1 MKHDLSKNVSRET
14 FSLLERLAALVE
26 KWNKSINLIS
36 KSTVPN
42 LWERH
47 ILDSVQ
53 IYHATQVSFKRWL
66 DIGSGAGFPG
76 LVLAILAKEKNIDG
90 EIILVESDKRKC
102 AFLYTVRRDLNL
114 NLSIINKRIEECDPQ
129 NADIISARAL
139 ANLTKLFDLSFN
151 HKCENTTFIFPKGRS
166 WQEELVAAEKTW
178 NFSWEAVNSITD
190 SQAVVLKIGE
200 LSRAKY

>member
-53 IYHATQVSFKRWL
+53 IYDATQVNFKRWL

>member
-1 MKHDLSKNVSRET
+1 MKEDTLKNVSRET
-14 FSLLERLAALVE
+14 FSLLERLGAIVE
-26 KWNKSINLIS
+26 KWNKNINLIAQ
-36 KSTVPN
+36 STVSD

-53 IYHATQVSFKRWL
+53 IYYATQGNFKRWL

-76 LVLAILAKEKNIDG
+76 LVVAIMAREKNNSG
-90 EIILVESDKRKC
+90 EIVLVESDSRKC
-102 AFLYTVRRDLNL
+102 AFLHTVRRELNL
-114 NLSIINKRIEECDPQ
+114 NLSIINSRIEDCDAQ

-139 ANLTKLFDLSFN
+139 ANLTKLFDLSFK
-151 HKCENTTFIFPKGRS
+151 HMCENTTFIFPKGRS

-200 LSRAKY
+200 LSRAK

>member
-53 IYHATQVSFKRWL
+53 IYHATQVNFKSWL

-190 SQAVVLKIGE
+190 SQAVVLKIGD
-200 LSRAKY
+200 LSRAKK

>member
-1 MKHDLSKNVSRET
+1 MKHDLLKNVSRET

-53 IYHATQVSFKRWL
+53 IYHATQVNFKRWL

-102 AFLYTVRRDLNL
+102 SFLHTARRDLNL
-114 NLSIINKRIEECDPQ
+114 NLTIINNRLEDCDVQ
-129 NADIISARAL
+129 KADIISARAL
-139 ANLTKLFDLSFN
+139 ADLATLFELSFK
-151 HKCENTTFIFPKGRS
+151 HMSRKTTFIFPKGKS
-166 WQEELVAAEKTW
+166 WQEELFVAEKTW

-190 SQAVVLKIGE
+190 SQAVVLKIGD
-200 LSRAKY
+200 LARAKK

>member
-53 IYHATQVSFKRWL
+53 IYHATQVNFKRWL

-90 EIILVESDKRKC
+90 KIILVESDKRKC
-102 AFLYTVRRDLNL
+102 AFLHTVRRDLNL

>member
-53 IYHATQVSFKRWL
+53 IYHATQVNFKRWL

-76 LVLAILAKEKNIDG
+76 LVLAILAKEKNIGG

>member
-1 MKHDLSKNVSRET
+1 MKDDILKDVSRET
-14 FSLLERLAALVE
+14 LSLLERLSDLVK

-47 ILDSVQ
+47 ILDSAQ
-53 IYHATQVSFKRWL
+53 IFYANHGNFKKWL

-76 LVLAILAKEKNIDG
+76 LVLAILAKEENIDG
-90 EIILVESDKRKC
+90 EIVLVESDKRKC

>member
-1 MKHDLSKNVSRET
+1 MKDDILKNVSRET
-14 FSLLERLAALVE
+14 FSLLERLGTIVE
-26 KWNKSINLIS
+26 KWNKAINLIS

-42 LWERH
+42 IWERH

-53 IYHATQVSFKRWL
+53 IYYATQGNFKRWL

-76 LVLAILAKEKNIDG
+76 LVVAILASEKSDDS
-90 EIILVESDKRKC
+90 EIVLVESDKRKC
-102 AFLYTVRRDLNL
+102 AFLHTVRRELNL
-114 NLSIINKRIEECDPQ
+114 NLSIINNRIDYCDTQ

-139 ANLTKLFDLSFN
+139 ANLTKLFELSFK
-151 HKCENTTFIFPKGRS
+151 HMCENTTFIFPKGRS
-166 WQEELVAAEKTW
+166 WREEIVAAEKTW

>member
-1 MKHDLSKNVSRET
+1 MKHDVLKNVSRET

-53 IYHATQVSFKRWL
+53 IYYATQVNFKRWL

-151 HKCENTTFIFPKGRS
+151 HKCGNTTLIFPKGRS

>member
-53 IYHATQVSFKRWL
+53 IYHATQVNFKRWL

-200 LSRAKY
+200 LSRVK

>member
-53 IYHATQVSFKRWL
+53 IYHATQVNFKRWL

-139 ANLTKLFDLSFN
+139 ANLTTLFELSFK
-151 HKCENTTFIFPKGRS
+151 HMSRKTTFIFPKGKS
-166 WQEELVAAEKTW
+166 WQEELFVAEKTW

>member
-1 MKHDLSKNVSRET
+1 MKDDILKNVSRET
-14 FSLLERLAALVE
+14 FSLLERFGTIVE
-26 KWNKSINLIS
+26 KWNKNINLIS

-53 IYHATQVSFKRWL
+53 IYYATQGNFKRWL

-76 LVLAILAKEKNIDG
+76 LVVAILASEKSDDS
-90 EIILVESDKRKC
+90 EIVLVESDKRKC
-102 AFLYTVRRDLNL
+102 AFLHTVRRELNL
-114 NLSIINKRIEECDPQ
+114 NLSIINNRIDYCDAQ

-139 ANLTKLFDLSFN
+139 ANLTKLFELSFK
-151 HKCENTTFIFPKGRS
+151 HMCENTTFIFPKGRS
-166 WQEELVAAEKTW
+166 WQEEIVAAEKTW

-200 LSRAKY
+200 LSRAK

>member
-1 MKHDLSKNVSRET
+1 MKGDVLKNVSRET
-14 FSLLERLAALVE
+14 LSLLERLGALVE

-53 IYHATQVSFKRWL
+53 IYYATQGNFKRWL

-76 LVLAILAKEKNIDG
+76 LVLAILAQEKNNDG

-114 NLSIINKRIEECDPQ
+114 KLSIINKRIDDCDPQ
-129 NADIISARAL
+129 KADIISARAL

-151 HKCENTTFIFPKGRS
+151 HKCDNTTFIFPKGKS

-178 NFSWEAVNSITD
+178 NFSWEAVSSITD

>member
-53 IYHATQVSFKRWL
+53 IYNATQVNFKRWL

-76 LVLAILAKEKNIDG
+76 LVLAILAKEKNIGG

>member
-1 MKHDLSKNVSRET
+1 MKDDILKNVSRET
-14 FSLLERLAALVE
+14 FSLLERLGTIVE
-26 KWNKSINLIS
+26 KWNKNINLIS

-53 IYHATQVSFKRWL
+53 IYYAAQGNFKRWL

-76 LVLAILAKEKNIDG
+76 LVVAILASEKSDDS
-90 EIILVESDKRKC
+90 EIVLVESDKRKC
-102 AFLYTVRRDLNL
+102 AFLHTVRRELNL
-114 NLSIINKRIEECDPQ
+114 NLSIINNRIDDCDAQ

-139 ANLTKLFDLSFN
+139 ANLTKLFELSFK
-151 HKCENTTFIFPKGRS
+151 HMCENTTFIFPKGRS
-166 WQEELVAAEKTW
+166 WREEIVAAEKTW

-200 LSRAKY
+200 LSRAK

>member
-1 MKHDLSKNVSRET
+1 MKDDILKNVSRET
-14 FSLLERLAALVE
+14 FSLLERLGTIVE
-26 KWNKSINLIS
+26 KWNKNINLIS

-53 IYHATQVSFKRWL
+53 IYYATQGNFKRWL

-76 LVLAILAKEKNIDG
+76 LVVAILASEKSDDS
-90 EIILVESDKRKC
+90 EIVLVESDKRKC
-102 AFLYTVRRDLNL
+102 AFLHTVRRELNL
-114 NLSIINKRIEECDPQ
+114 NLSIINNRIDDCDAQ
-129 NADIISARAL
+129 NSDIISARAL
-139 ANLTKLFDLSFN
+139 ANLTKLLELSFK
-151 HKCENTTFIFPKGRS
+151 HMCENTTFIFPKGRS
-166 WQEELVAAEKTW
+166 WREEIVAAEKTW

-200 LSRAKY
+200 LSRAK

>member
-53 IYHATQVSFKRWL
+53 IYHATQVNFKRWL

-76 LVLAILAKEKNIDG
+76 LVLAILANEKNIDG

-114 NLSIINKRIEECDPQ
+114 NLSIINRRIEECYPQ

>member
-1 MKHDLSKNVSRET
+1 MKHDLLKNVSRET

-53 IYHATQVSFKRWL
+53 IYHATQVNFKRWL

-76 LVLAILAKEKNIDG
+76 LVLAILAKEKNIAG

-102 AFLYTVRRDLNL
+102 SFLHTARRDLNL
-114 NLSIINKRIEECDPQ
+114 NLTIINNRLEDCDVQ
-129 NADIISARAL
+129 KADIISARAL
-139 ANLTKLFDLSFN
+139 ADLATLFELSFK
-151 HKCENTTFIFPKGRS
+151 HMSRKTTFIFPKGKS
-166 WQEELVAAEKTW
+166 WQEELFVAEKTW

-190 SQAVVLKIGE
+190 SQAVVLKIGD
-200 LSRAKY
+200 LARAKK

>member
-1 MKHDLSKNVSRET
+1 MKDDILKNVSRET
-14 FSLLERLAALVE
+14 FSLLERLGTIVE
-26 KWNKSINLIS
+26 KWNKNINLIS

-53 IYHATQVSFKRWL
+53 IYYATQGNFKRWL

-76 LVLAILAKEKNIDG
+76 LVVAILASEKSDDS
-90 EIILVESDKRKC
+90 EIVLVESDKRKC
-102 AFLYTVRRDLNL
+102 AFLHTVRRELNL
-114 NLSIINKRIEECDPQ
+114 NLSIINNRIDDCDVQ

-139 ANLTKLFDLSFN
+139 ANLTKLFELSFK
-151 HKCENTTFIFPKGRS
+151 HMCENTTFIFPKGRS
-166 WQEELVAAEKTW
+166 WREEIVAAEKTW

-200 LSRAKY
+200 LSRAK

>member
-1 MKHDLSKNVSRET
+1 MKDDILKNVSRET
-14 FSLLERLAALVE
+14 FSLLERFGTIVE
-26 KWNKSINLIS
+26 KWNKNINLIS

-53 IYHATQVSFKRWL
+53 IYYATQGNFKRWL

-76 LVLAILAKEKNIDG
+76 LVVAILASEKSDDS
-90 EIILVESDKRKC
+90 EIVLVESDKRKC
-102 AFLYTVRRDLNL
+102 AFLHTVRRELNL
-114 NLSIINKRIEECDPQ
+114 NLSIINNRIDYCDAQ

-139 ANLTKLFDLSFN
+139 ANLTKLFELSFK
-151 HKCENTTFIFPKGRS
+151 HMCENTTFIFPKGRS
-166 WQEELVAAEKTW
+166 WQEEIVAAEKTW

>member
-53 IYHATQVSFKRWL
+53 IYHATQVNFKRWL
-66 DIGSGAGFPG
+66 DIGSGAGFP
-76 LVLAILAKEKNIDG
+76 
-90 EIILVESDKRKC
+90 
-102 AFLYTVRRDLNL
+102 
-114 NLSIINKRIEECDPQ
+114 
-129 NADIISARAL
+129 
-139 ANLTKLFDLSFN
+139 
-151 HKCENTTFIFPKGRS
+151 
-166 WQEELVAAEKTW
+166 
-178 NFSWEAVNSITD
+178 
-190 SQAVVLKIGE
+190 
-200 LSRAKY
+200 

>member
-1 MKHDLSKNVSRET
+1 MKDDILKNVSRET
-14 FSLLERLAALVE
+14 FSLLERFGTIVE
-26 KWNKSINLIS
+26 KWNKNINLIS

-53 IYHATQVSFKRWL
+53 IYYAAQGNFKRWL

-76 LVLAILAKEKNIDG
+76 LVVAILASEKSDDS
-90 EIILVESDKRKC
+90 EIVLVESDKRKC
-102 AFLYTVRRDLNL
+102 AFLHTVRRELNL
-114 NLSIINKRIEECDPQ
+114 NLSIINNRIDYCDTQ

-139 ANLTKLFDLSFN
+139 ANLTKLFELSFK
-151 HKCENTTFIFPKGRS
+151 HMCENTTFIFPKGRS
-166 WQEELVAAEKTW
+166 WQEEIVAAEKTW

-200 LSRAKY
+200 LSRAK

>member
-1 MKHDLSKNVSRET
+1 MKHDLLKNVSRET

-53 IYHATQVSFKRWL
+53 IYHATQVNFKRWL

-76 LVLAILAKEKNIDG
+76 LVLAILAKEKNIAG

-102 AFLYTVRRDLNL
+102 SFLHTARRDLNL
-114 NLSIINKRIEECDPQ
+114 NLTIINNRLEDCDVQ
-129 NADIISARAL
+129 KADIISARAL
-139 ANLTKLFDLSFN
+139 ADLATLFELSFK
-151 HKCENTTFIFPKGRS
+151 HMSRKTTFIFPKGKS
-166 WQEELVAAEKTW
+166 WQEELFVAEKTW

>member
-53 IYHATQVSFKRWL
+53 IYHATQVNFKRWL

-190 SQAVVLKIGE
+190 SKAVVLKIGE

>member
-53 IYHATQVSFKRWL
+53 IYHATQVNFKRWL

-90 EIILVESDKRKC
+90 EIILVVSDKRKC

>member
-1 MKHDLSKNVSRET
+1 MKHDVLKNVSRET

-53 IYHATQVSFKRWL
+53 IYHATQVNFKRWL

-76 LVLAILAKEKNIDG
+76 LVLAILAKEKNIGG

>member
-1 MKHDLSKNVSRET
+1 MKHDVLKNVSRET

-42 LWERH
+42 LWDRH

-53 IYHATQVSFKRWL
+53 IYYATQVSFKRWL

-178 NFSWEAVNSITD
+178 NFSWKAVNSITD